1 MTTLRDCALAIAIGV
16 LMALAVASWAT
27 EPEPVVAGET
37 R

>member
-1 MTTLRDCALAIAIGV
+1 MTKPKDIALAIAIGV